1 MTRVKRGV
9 MTHKRH
15 KNVIALA
22 KGYRR
27 MNGNVYARAKNAI
40 MKAGQHSYVGRRL
53 KKRQFRRL
61 WTVRLNNAVRPLGLN
76 YSTFIHN
83 LYVNKVKLNR
93 KVLSNLAISNPQ
105 VFEAIVKTVT
115 K

>member
-15 KNVIALA
+15 KNILALA

-27 MNGNVYARAKNAI
+27 MNGNVYSRAKTAI
-40 MKAGQHSYVGRRL
+40 MKAGSNAYIGRKL

-61 WTVRLNNAVRPLGLN
+61 WTVRLNNAARLNGMN
-76 YSTFIHN
+76 YSTLIN
-83 LYVNKVKLNR
+83 SLYVKRVSLNR
-93 KVLSNLAISNPQ
+93 KVLSNLAITNPQ
-105 VFEAIVKTVT
+105 VFSKIVEFVK
-115 K
+115 

>member
-15 KNVIALA
+15 KNVLALA

-27 MNGNVYARAKNAI
+27 MNGNVYSRAKNAI
-40 MKAGQHSYVGRRL
+40 MKAGQHAYVSRRL

-61 WTVRLNNAVRPLGLN
+61 WTVRLNNAVRPLGTN

-83 LYVNKVKLNR
+83 LYLGKVKLNR
-93 KVLSNLAISNPQ
+93 KVLSNLAISHPQ
-105 VFEAIVKTVT
+105 VFESIVKTVT

>member
-15 KNVIALA
+15 KNILALA

-27 MNGNVYARAKNAI
+27 MNGNVYSRAKTAI
-40 MKAGQHSYVGRRL
+40 MKAGSNAYIGRKL

-61 WTVRLNNAVRPLGLN
+61 WTVRLNNAARLNGMN
-76 YSTFIHN
+76 YSTLIHSM
-83 LYVNKVKLNR
+83 YTKRVSLNR
-93 KVLSNLAISNPQ
+93 KVLSNLAITNPQ
-105 VFEAIVKTVT
+105 VFSKIVDFVK
-115 K
+115 

>member
-15 KNVIALA
+15 KSIIALA

-27 MNGNVYARAKNAI
+27 MNGNVYSRVKNAI
-40 MKAGQHSYVGRRL
+40 MKAGSNAYIGRKA

-61 WTVRLNNAVRPLGLN
+61 WTVRLNNAARLN
-76 YSTFIHN
+76 GMTYSKFIHAM
-83 LYVNKVKLNR
+83 YEKRVVLNR
-93 KVLSNLAISNPQ
+93 KVLSNLAITNPQ
-105 VFEAIVKTVT
+105 VFAKVVEFVK
-115 K
+115 

>member
-15 KNVIALA
+15 KNILALA

-27 MNGNVYARAKNAI
+27 LNGNVYSRAKTAI
-40 MKAGQHSYVGRRL
+40 MKAGQNAYIGRKL

-61 WTVRLNNAVRPLGLN
+61 WTVRLNNAARLHGMN
-76 YSTFIHN
+76 YSTLMHGLRKN
-83 LYVNKVKLNR
+83 GVTLNR
-93 KVLSNLAISNPQ
+93 KVLSNLAIAHPA
-105 VFEAIVKTVT
+105 VFEAVVKTAG

>member
-15 KNVIALA
+15 KNILALA

-27 MNGNVYARAKNAI
+27 MNGNVYSRAKTAI
-40 MKAGQHSYVGRRL
+40 MKAGSNAYIGRKL

-61 WTVRLNNAVRPLGLN
+61 WTVRLNNAARLNGMN
-76 YSTFIHN
+76 YSTLIHSM
-83 LYVNKVKLNR
+83 YTKRVSLNR
-93 KVLSNLAISNPQ
+93 KVLSNLAITNPQ
-105 VFEAIVKTVT
+105 VFAKIVEFVK
-115 K
+115 

>member
-15 KNVIALA
+15 KSILALA

-27 MNGNVYARAKNAI
+27 MNGNVYSRAKNAI
-40 MKAGQHSYVGRRL
+40 MKAGQNSYIGRKA
-53 KKRQFRRL
+53 KKRNFRRL
-61 WTVRLNNAVRPLGLN
+61 WNVRINNAVRPLGMN
-76 YSTFIHN
+76 YSGFIHA
-83 LYVNKVKLNR
+83 LYTKRVGLNR

-105 VFEAIVKTVT
+105 VFEAVVKFV

>member
-15 KNVIALA
+15 KNILALA

-27 MNGNVYARAKNAI
+27 LNGNVYSRAKTAI
-40 MKAGQHSYVGRRL
+40 MKAGQNAYIGRKL

-61 WTVRLNNAVRPLGLN
+61 WIVRLNNAARTHGMS
-76 YSTFIHN
+76 YSQFIHALRTKN
-83 LYVNKVKLNR
+83 VRLNR
-93 KVLSNLAISNPQ
+93 KVLSNLAIAHPA
-105 VFEAIVKTVT
+105 VFENITKTL
-115 K
+115 KK

>member
-15 KNVIALA
+15 KSILSLA

-27 MNGNVYARAKNAI
+27 MNGNVYSRAKNAI
-40 MKAGQHSYVGRRL
+40 MKAGTNAYIGRKA
-53 KKRQFRRL
+53 KKRNFRRL
-61 WTVRLNNAVRPLGLN
+61 WNVRINNAVRPLGMN
-76 YSTFIHN
+76 YSGFIHA
-83 LYVNKVKLNR
+83 LYTKRVLLNR
-93 KVLSNLAISNPQ
+93 KVLSNIAISHPQ
-105 VFEAIVKTVT
+105 IFEAVVKFV

>member
-9 MTHKRH
+9 MTHKKH
-15 KNVIALA
+15 KNLLSLA

-27 MNGNVYARAKNAI
+27 MNGNVYSRAKNAI
-40 MKAGQHSYVGRRL
+40 MKAGQNAYIGRKL

-61 WTVRLNNAVRPLGLN
+61 WTVRLNNAARMHGMN
-76 YSTFIHN
+76 YSTLIHG
-83 LYVNKVKLNR
+83 LYTHRIGLNR
-93 KVLSNLAISNPQ
+93 KVLSGLAITHPE
-105 VFEAIVKTVT
+105 VFKAVITMVK